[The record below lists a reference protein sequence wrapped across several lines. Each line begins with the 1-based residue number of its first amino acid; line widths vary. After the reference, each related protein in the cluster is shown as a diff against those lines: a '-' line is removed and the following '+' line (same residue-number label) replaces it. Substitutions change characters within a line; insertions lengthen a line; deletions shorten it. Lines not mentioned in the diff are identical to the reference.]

1 MIIVTHNEHMGYQP
15 GLSAALLDKKIFT
28 SNDENKEQK
37 IEANFKGRDKYLTY
51 LFLIAAYKMR

>member
-1 MIIVTHNEHMGYQP
+1 MGYQP